1 MPEMMKQWYVQ
12 GTNGAESL
20 HLREVPIP
28 VPGDYEVLVKFHAA
42 SLNYRDI
49 MITTGT
55 YVWSVRDGIVPG
67 YLHPPLPTNPLTHQ
81 QPLTHLHP
89 SSDAA
94 GTIHTTGPKVTRFK
108 PGTRVSPIFHLTHLY
123 GPFHETNFSSS
134 LGAKHDGIFQEYA
147 IYNEQSCVEIPS
159 HLTFREAATLP
170 CAGVTAWNALYGGPR
185 ALKPG
190 ETVLTQG
197 TGGVSIFAA
206 QFAKIGGAEVI
217 STTSSGE
224 KAERLKGEIG
234 ADYVIN
240 YVEDEGW
247 GGTAKGLS
255 RRGRGADFVVEI
267 GGAKTMGESVK
278 AVAIDGQIA
287 VIGRRA
293 GNGFSGDGE
302 GSHTT
307 SVSTIRRVLVGS
319 RQLHEE
325 MNLAIEVNGLRPVVD
340 ERVFGL
346 GELKEAFRYFETGRH
361 FGKVVVDFE

>member
-1 MPEMMKQWYVQ
+1 MPDMMKQWVVQ
-12 GTNGAESL
+12 GTDGAESL

-49 MITTGT
+49 MISTGT
-55 YVWSVRDGIVPG
+55 YVWTAQDGIVPG
-67 YLHPPLPTNPLTHQ
+67 
-81 QPLTHLHP
+81 
-89 SSDAA
+89 SDAA
-94 GTIHTTGPKVTRFK
+94 GTVQIAGPKVTRFSA
-108 PGTRVSPIFHLTHLY
+108 GARVSPIFHLTHLY
-123 GPFHETNFSSS
+123 GRFQEHDFASS
-134 LGAKHDGIFQEYA
+134 LGAKHDGVFQEYA
-147 IYNEQSCVEIPS
+147 VFNEQSCVEIPS
-159 HLTFREAATLP
+159 HLSFREAATLP

-197 TGGVSIFAA
+197 SGGVSVFAV
-206 QFAKIGGAEVI
+206 QFGKMGGAEVI
-217 STTSSGE
+217 STTSGSE
-224 KAERLKGEIG
+224 KAEKLKGLG
-234 ADYVIN
+234 ADNVIN
-240 YVEDEGW
+240 YTEDERW
-247 GGTAKGLS
+247 GETAKTLS
-255 RRGRGADFVVEI
+255 RKGRGADFIIEI
-267 GGAKTMGESVK
+267 GGASTMVQSTQ

-293 GNGFSGDGE
+293 GKGFSDGGDGTH
-302 GSHTT
+302 ST

-325 MNLAIEVNGLRPVVD
+325 MNVAIEVNGLRPVVD

-346 GELKEAFRYFETGRH
+346 GELREALRYFETGRH

>member
-1 MPEMMKQWYVQ
+1 MMKQWFIQ

-49 MITTGT
+49 MISTGT

-67 YLHPPLPTNPLTHQ
+67 
-81 QPLTHLHP
+81 
-89 SSDAA
+89 SDAA
-94 GTIHTTGPKVTRFK
+94 GTIHTTGPKVTRFTQ
-108 PGTRVSPIFHLTHLY
+108 GARVSPIFHTTHLY
-123 GPFHETNFSSS
+123 GPFRETDFSSS
-134 LGAKHDGIFQEYA
+134 LGGKHDGVFQEYA
-147 IYNEQSCVEIPS
+147 IFNEQACVEIPS
-159 HLTFREAATLP
+159 HLSFREAATLP

-185 ALKPG
+185 VLKPG

-217 STTSSGE
+217 STTSSDE
-224 KAERLKGEIG
+224 KAERLKGEVG
-234 ADYVIN
+234 VDYVID
-240 YVEDEGW
+240 YVEDERW
-247 GGTAKGLS
+247 GETAKRVS
-255 RRGRGADFVVEI
+255 RKGRGADFIIEI
-267 GGAKTMGESVK
+267 GGANTMGESMK

-293 GNGFSGDGE
+293 GNGSSDGGE
-302 GSHTT
+302 GGGSHTT

-325 MNLAIEVNGLRPVVD
+325 MNVAIEVNGLRPVLD

-361 FGKVVVDFE
+361 FGKVVVEFE